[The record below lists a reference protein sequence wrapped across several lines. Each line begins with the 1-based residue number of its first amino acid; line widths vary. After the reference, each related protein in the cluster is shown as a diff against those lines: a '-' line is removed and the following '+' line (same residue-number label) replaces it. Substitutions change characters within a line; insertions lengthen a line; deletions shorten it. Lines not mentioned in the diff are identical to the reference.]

1 MVKVFAVGFSVLLV
15 RAHFADVQGDAY
27 ERPLSLFRDYEPAW
41 IGYAMFG
48 LLVAIGLE
56 TMRTAFRA
64 ESEVHAGMYLLS
76 TGLLA
81 FVSATPSDNEWH
93 QNFAVVVMLVLFT
106 YYAVVLYYRDAMFWL
121 LFHLLT
127 PSFMMWATRLDN
139 YGIWQKGMILYF
151 LVATIVHQSVLARQ
165 IPKRAK
171 VRRTKIKVRIGR
183 KRAA

>member
-1 MVKVFAVGFSVLLV
+1 MVKLFGIAFAALLV
-15 RAHFADVQGDAY
+15 CAHLADVQGDAY

-41 IGYAMFG
+41 IGYAMFA
-48 LLVAIGLE
+48 LLVAIGLA
-56 TMRTAFRA
+56 TVRTAFRA

-127 PSFMMWATRLDN
+127 PSFMMWATRLDS

-151 LVATIVHQSVLARQ
+151 LAATIVHQGVLARQ

-171 VRRTKIKVRIGR
+171 VRRTKIKVRVGM
-183 KRAA
+183 KRVA